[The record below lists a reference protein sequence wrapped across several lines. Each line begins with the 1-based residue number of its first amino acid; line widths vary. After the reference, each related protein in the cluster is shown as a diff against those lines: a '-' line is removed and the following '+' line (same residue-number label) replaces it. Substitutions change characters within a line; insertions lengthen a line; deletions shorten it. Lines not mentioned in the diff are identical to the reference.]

1 MNSAKL
7 SQRLEMVAKYIPFGS
22 RLADIGS
29 DHAYLPCHV
38 VQKGAIPFAVA
49 GEVAE
54 GPFQS
59 AKKQVESDGLADKI
73 SVRKGNGLAVIHP
86 GEIDCITIAGMGGA
100 LIADILE
107 AGKEKLGEVKR
118 LVLQP
123 NISAVTIRIWL
134 LENGWSL
141 IAEEILEEDEKIY
154 EILVAEQ
161 GERKKA
167 YVNELEKDLL
177 FGPFLLREKNPVF
190 RKKWHSEKEI
200 WEKIVRKLD
209 QASEAEENIRK
220 KQELLKKIKLAEE
233 VLNN

>member
-1 MNSAKL
+1 
-7 SQRLEMVAKYIPFGS
+7 MVAKYIPFGS